1 MLGVRLTNVNPG
13 AAHRAAFGARF
24 TGTRAI
30 ATVLS
35 PMRTPRSLTTARARP
50 GSRTRARPHTPAS
63 TRVRSRTLQP
73 ATAAQFEAHA
83 GEAAALLKVLANPHR
98 LGVLCQLVGG
108 ELSVGELLARFEL
121 SQSALSQHLA
131 VLRTQGL
138 VATRRDAQVIHY
150 RLADGPAHEIIE
162 TLHRI
167 YCRPA
172 SRRPRAATGRM
183 R

>member
-1 MLGVRLTNVNPG
+1 
-13 AAHRAAFGARF
+13 
-24 TGTRAI
+24 
-30 ATVLS
+30 
-35 PMRTPRSLTTARARP
+35 MRTPRPATGNRTRPRTIDSSRPRAAARAR
-50 GSRTRARPHTPAS
+50 SRA
-63 TRVRSRTLQP
+63 LQP
-73 ATAAQFEAHA
+73 ATAAQFAAHS

-131 VLRTQGL
+131 VLRTEGL
-138 VATRRDAQVIHY
+138 VTTRRDAQVIY
-150 RLADGPAHEIIE
+150 YQLADGPVHEIIE

-172 SRRPRAATGRM
+172 PRRARAATTRT